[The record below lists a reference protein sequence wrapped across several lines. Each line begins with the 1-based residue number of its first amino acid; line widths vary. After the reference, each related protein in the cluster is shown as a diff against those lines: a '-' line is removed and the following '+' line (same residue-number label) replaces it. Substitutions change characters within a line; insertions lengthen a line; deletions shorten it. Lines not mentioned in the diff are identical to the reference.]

1 MNIYRFK
8 VLGGERILLATEV
21 NMPNSNSACV
31 GTKET
36 SVLQGEQPIKMD
48 EVSCICIRTELRLKQ
63 KI

>member
-8 VLGGERILLATEV
+8 VLGGMGVLLATEV

-31 GTKET
+31 GIKET

-48 EVSCICIRTELRLKQ
+48 EVS
-63 KI
+63 